1 MIVRNANSKLETNT
15 VFYIEKLTRKYIYL
29 YRNKVKTG
37 IKIKNK
43 ILIILNFLIERGSV
57 NAYLLREDI
66 L

>member
-1 MIVRNANSKLETNT
+1 MVEKNIGNKLETNT
-15 VFYIEKLTRKYIYL
+15 VYYIEKLVRKYIYL
-29 YRNKVKTG
+29 NRNKVRQDIKT
-37 IKIKNK
+37 KKR

>member
-1 MIVRNANSKLETNT
+1 MIVRNTKSKLETNT

-29 YRNKVKTG
+29 NRNKVKKE
-37 IKIKNK
+37 IMIKNK
-43 ILIILNFLIERGSV
+43 LLIVLNFLIERGSV